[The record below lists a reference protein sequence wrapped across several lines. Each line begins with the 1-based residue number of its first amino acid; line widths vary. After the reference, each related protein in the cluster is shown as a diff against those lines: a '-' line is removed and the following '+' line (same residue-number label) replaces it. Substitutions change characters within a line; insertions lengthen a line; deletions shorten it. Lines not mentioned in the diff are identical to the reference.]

1 MYWAA
6 LLLDKPSD
14 AASLHDDLQGLAT
27 WALQWT
33 PRVAIVDEAVCIE
46 VEASLRLFSG
56 KRALRERIRTEGAEL
71 GLAIASW
78 APTSLAALA
87 FARGG
92 IENGF
97 ARPLAEGLDR
107 LPLDVLSATGP
118 HRPTLAR
125 LGCKTLGDVRKLP
138 RGGVGRRFDKELLT
152 ALDQAYGLRPEAHA
166 WVELPEQF
174 RARLEL
180 MSRVELA
187 PALMFGARR
196 LILQMCG
203 WLAAR
208 HCGAGGFVLRW
219 AHDAMRSK
227 SAGQG
232 GELTIRTGE
241 PTRRAEHFSR
251 LLNEHLVK
259 TELLAP
265 VGDLELEAIDV
276 QALEEIS
283 ASLLPDTVHQGE
295 SLRQVLERI
304 SARLGPERVV
314 RPVVTEDHRLEWAQ
328 YWQPAAEKLPRESSC
343 LDVPQ
348 PSWVLPEPLKLATR
362 GPKPMYQGEL
372 HLLAGPHRVEGGW
385 WHRVET
391 PTGQDNRHVQ
401 RDYWVALS
409 ESAGVLWVFQERLAD
424 EDAAWYLHGIF
435 A

>member
-1 MYWAA
+1 M
-6 LLLDKPSD
+6 
-14 AASLHDDLQGLAT
+14 
-27 WALQWT
+27 
-33 PRVAIVDEAVCIE
+33 E
-46 VEASLRLFSG
+46 VEASLRLFGG

-71 GLAIASW
+71 GVAVASW
-78 APTSLAALA
+78 ASTSLAALA
-87 FARGG
+87 FARAGV
-92 IENGF
+92 ENGF
-97 ARPLAEGLDR
+97 ARPLTEGLDR
-107 LPLDVLSATGP
+107 LPLEVLSASGP

-138 RGGVGRRFDKELLT
+138 RGGVSRRFDKELLT

-187 PALMFGARR
+187 AAMMFGVRR

-208 HCGAGGFVLRW
+208 HSGAGGFVLRW

-227 SAGQG
+227 SAGEG
-232 GELTIRTGE
+232 GQLTIRTGE
-241 PTRRAEHFSR
+241 PTRSAEHFSR
-251 LLNEHLVK
+251 LLNEHLAK

-265 VGDLELEAIDV
+265 VGDLELEAVDV
-276 QALEEIS
+276 QALEETS
-283 ASLLPDTVHQGE
+283 GSLLPDTVRQGE
-295 SLRQVLERI
+295 TLREVLERI
-304 SARLGPERVV
+304 SARLGPERVL

-328 YWQPAAEKLPRESSC
+328 CWQPAAEKLPRESSC

-385 WHRVET
+385 WHRVQT
-391 PTGQDNRHVQ
+391 PSGQDNRHVQ